1 MENFFEYTNGELFCE
16 SVSVSSI
23 KDFLQKQSFKTVSPV
38 FVYSKNQI
46 VSNVNAY
53 KLAMKKLEIN
63 AVLNYAMKANMNP
76 TVLKIMKDLGC
87 SVTLVSGNELALAL
101 KVGFDLRTMILNGNG
116 KQKWEIELAV
126 KHGCLLNI
134 DGMFNLEQ
142 TIEVCRRLGTKA
154 RVLLRVNPNIPLDDG
169 VHQYNRTG
177 VHGSKF
183 GIERRELAAMAEV
196 VCREPLLELQ
206 GLHCH
211 LGSTITDIRVFR
223 CAAEAMLADIRE
235 LRKHDFPNIRVINL
249 GGGLG
254 IDYTKRSS
262 STQNPCANEKSAIDN
277 AKRGIPTPSE
287 VISVIDSV
295 FKDDDVS
302 LILEP
307 GRSLIGNAVILL
319 TEVIGV
325 KHGHHMNYIVV
336 DGSMTEVVRPAL
348 YGAYHH
354 IDLAQPSHVTNADTH
369 TNDRSHVTTS
379 DTQYITAQHRQMTK
393 TDGQTENP
401 FSFTSGKENPAE
413 LGKRTPTDGRS
424 DEVNEGWGSGRQ
436 TYEVVG
442 PVCESGDF
450 LGHARSLRTP
460 HTGCLMA
467 VFDVGA
473 YCGSMASNYNMRPRP
488 AEVMVDGKEV
498 KVIRRPDT
506 FDDILRPYTWD

>member
-196 VCREPLLELQ
+196 VCREP
-206 GLHCH
+206 
-211 LGSTITDIRVFR
+211 

-254 IDYTKRSS
+254 IDYTKR
-262 STQNPCANEKSAIDN
+262 
-277 AKRGIPTPSE
+277 

-413 LGKRTPTDGRS
+413 LGKRTPADGRS
-424 DEVNEGWGSGRQ
+424 DEVNQGWGSGRQ

-450 LGHARSLRTP
+450 LGHA
-460 HTGCLMA
+460 M
-467 VFDVGA
+467 
-473 YCGSMASNYNMRPRP
+473 
-488 AEVMVDGKEV
+488 
-498 KVIRRPDT
+498 
-506 FDDILRPYTWD
+506 